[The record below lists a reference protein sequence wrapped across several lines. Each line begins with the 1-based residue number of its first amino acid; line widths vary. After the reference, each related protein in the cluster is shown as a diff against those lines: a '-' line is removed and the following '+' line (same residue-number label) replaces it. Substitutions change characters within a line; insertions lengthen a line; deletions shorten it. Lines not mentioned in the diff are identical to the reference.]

1 MSEPLLSIP
10 LPYINALNLDVKVSL
25 ILSLIIISILPIL
38 LLYSAMK
45 YGEEDAVR
53 DAISF
58 LKSSPTYRF
67 DGIPDSIRVESV
79 ERLAPGRWRIILRF
93 ECRHAGYGDRSGLI
107 LLPVITPH
115 RMEIIIER
123 GRVVE
128 AVVDNLWDELHQRPM
143 GD

>member
-1 MSEPLLSIP
+1 M
-10 LPYINALNLDVKVSL
+10 NLDVKVSL
-25 ILSLIIISILPIL
+25 ILSLIVISIFPIL
-38 LLYSAMK
+38 LLYSAMT
-45 YGEEDAVR
+45 YGEEAAIR

-67 DGIPDSIRVESV
+67 DGIPDSISVESV
-79 ERLAPGRWRIILRF
+79 ERLAPGRWRITLQF

-115 RMEIIIER
+115 RIEIIIER

-128 AVVDNLWDELHQRPM
+128 AVIDNLWDELHQRPI
-143 GD
+143 GG